1 MLAARQYGVTM
12 MLENVFDAERP
23 RLAAIGVRILGSAD
37 EAEDV
42 LQEAWL
48 RLSRTDHDEID
59 VVPAW
64 LTTVVTRLCL
74 DHLRKR
80 GTRSNAE
87 SSASHASPPVDPEA
101 DAVLAAR
108 VGEAMHVVMDTLA
121 PAERVAFVLHDIF
134 GYTFDEI
141 SSFLGRSDTA
151 VRQLASRARR
161 KVHGATDS
169 ADERADREEH
179 HRVVEAFLAA
189 ARGGELATMLS
200 LLAPGA
206 VMRPDAIGVRMGTE
220 PVYDGAAAVAERFN
234 GAKGALPATIDGDL
248 GAAWIAAGEVKVAF
262 VFHVDAGVVSEVELI
277 ADPDVLATM
286 TITRRRGTSS

>member
-1 MLAARQYGVTM
+1 M
-12 MLENVFDAERP
+12 MLENVFDTERP

-48 RLSRTDHDEID
+48 RLSRADHDEID

-74 DHLRKR
+74 DHLRTR

-87 SSASHASPPVDPEA
+87 FSAPNASAPVDPEA

-206 VMRPDAIGVRMGTE
+206 FMRPDAIGVQMGTE